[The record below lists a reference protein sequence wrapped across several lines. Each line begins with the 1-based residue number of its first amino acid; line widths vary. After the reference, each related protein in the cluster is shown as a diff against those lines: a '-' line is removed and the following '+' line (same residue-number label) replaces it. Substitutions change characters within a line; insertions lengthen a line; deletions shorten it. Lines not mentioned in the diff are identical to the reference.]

1 MEEQVPANLKNAAIL
16 QLVSGLLNFTIMPVI
31 VYFTLAL
38 CCGLATFWAFG
49 IGAVCGFVGFV
60 LWPIGIFEIVSG
72 GMTLANPKSGGKIMK
87 ICSYVE
93 LGSILCGGLVS
104 CVAGGVVMSML
115 KDEEVTAYLE
125 G

>member
-16 QLVSGLLNFTIMPVI
+16 QLVSGLLNFMVMPVV
-31 VYFTLAL
+31 VYMTVGM
-38 CCGLATFWAFG
+38 CCGVLTIWMG
-49 IGAVCGFVGFV
+49 GLGAVCGCVGLG

-87 ICSYVE
+87 ICTYVE
-93 LGSILCGGLVS
+93 LGSILCGGLIS
-104 CVAGGVVMSML
+104 CIAGGVIMSML